1 MFFFLMIRRP
11 PRSTRTDTLFPYT
24 TLFRSL
30 RRSGGNPNLK
40 PEESESWSFGAV
52 FSPPLGDGWGKV
64 TFTVDRWRI
73 KQQNVVGLLAYQNG
87 LNLYYLRRVQ
97 GSTNPIVVRRDPTAY
112 VAALLAGPGLEIG
125 REGCRE
131 HAC

>member
-1 MFFFLMIRRP
+1 MQKTAYELRNSDWSSDVCSSDLRVNTGIDYVLCEADLRAGRIANFSQCNRII
-11 PRSTRTDTLFPYT
+11 SV
-24 TLFRSL
+24 L

-73 KQQNVVGLLAYQNG
+73 KQKNVVGQ
-87 LNLYYLRRVQ
+87 
-97 GSTNPIVVRRDPTAY
+97 
-112 VAALLAGPGLEIG
+112 IG
-125 REGCRE
+125 RASCRE
-131 HAC
+131 RVCQYV